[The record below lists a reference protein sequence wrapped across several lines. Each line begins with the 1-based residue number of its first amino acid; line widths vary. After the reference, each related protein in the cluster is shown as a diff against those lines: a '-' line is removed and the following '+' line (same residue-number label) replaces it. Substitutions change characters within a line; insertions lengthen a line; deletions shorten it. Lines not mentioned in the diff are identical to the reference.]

1 METYESGAHM
11 CHTTLPTDAL
21 QRLQETMLETEA
33 YGFDKVREERADC
46 MSKLGKLRYIESCRF
61 RQPLSRLWQRKM
73 KDKVIRSQARDIPKG
88 IEIIE
93 RVIEIVRQ
101 KYSLNLALAKH
112 FVFPSWLTHFGC
124 R

>member
-1 METYESGAHM
+1 
-11 CHTTLPTDAL
+11 
-21 QRLQETMLETEA
+21 
-33 YGFDKVREERADC
+33 VREERADC
-46 MSKLGKLRYIESCRF
+46 VSKLRKLRHFESCRF
-61 RQPLSRLWQRKM
+61 RQPLTRLWQSKV
-73 KDKVIRSQARDIPKG
+73 KHKVIRAQAWDVPVG

-101 KYSLNLALAKH
+101 KDSLNLALAKH